1 MLPAHTQFIRDATTV
16 KSQPPRVIMDGII
29 QGSLNAFQKG
39 AVDGLIHSGMSS
51 SEGHMTGRQEQQ
63 PLIHKGKGKAP
74 ATKKEDGFMPYPGA
88 GGKKV
93 KGHGVN
99 PSSAGLDGSKKSH

>member
-1 MLPAHTQFIRDATTV
+1 MLPAHTQFIRNASTV

-29 QGSLNAFQKG
+29 QGSLNAFQKS
-39 AVDGLIHSGMSS
+39 AVDGLIHSALPTGMHEP
-51 SEGHMTGRQEQQ
+51 EGHKA
-63 PLIHKGKGKAP
+63 LVHKGKGKAP

-99 PSSAGLDGSKKSH
+99 PSSAGLDGSKKSY

>member
-51 SEGHMTGRQEQQ
+51 SEGHK
-63 PLIHKGKGKAP
+63 PLLHKGKGKAP